1 MSIGEKIKYYRKQ
14 KGMTQQELAASVG
27 VANTTITGYEKGNRE
42 PNAPMIIKIARA
54 LGVTGDDLLD
64 LDIKEKTPTEID
76 KDLKSEVLEQII
88 QMTPDELDKVLAF
101 VQGILATH

>member
-1 MSIGEKIKYYRKQ
+1 
-14 KGMTQQELAASVG
+14 MTQQELAASVG

-64 LDIKEKTPTEID
+64 LDIKEKTPTEIG

-88 QMTPDELDKVLAF
+88 QLTPDELDKVLAF

>member
-64 LDIKEKTPTEID
+64 LDIKEKTPTEIG
-76 KDLKSEVLEQII
+76 KDLKGEVLEQII
-88 QMTPDELDKVLAF
+88 QLTPDELDKVLAF